1 MRVLGTVC
9 LGLYVATIFG
19 ANWAIERF
27 GLVAVGFGLEAP
39 AAVYFVGLA
48 FTLRD
53 LTQSLLGRRW
63 VVAAILAGAGAS
75 WFVSSNF
82 ALASAVAFLVS
93 ETADFL
99 LYTPLARERWLTAV
113 VASNVVG
120 AVVDSVIFLS
130 IAFGSLEL
138 VRGQVVGKL
147 WMTLAAAAVLSVVR
161 RQVPAVA
168 LERG

>member
-1 MRVLGTVC
+1 
-9 LGLYVATIFG
+9 
-19 ANWAIERF
+19 
-27 GLVAVGFGLEAP
+27 
-39 AAVYFVGLA
+39 
-48 FTLRD
+48 
-53 LTQSLLGRRW
+53 
-63 VVAAILAGAGAS
+63 
-75 WFVSSNF
+75 
-82 ALASAVAFLVS
+82 
-93 ETADFL
+93 
-99 LYTPLARERWLTAV
+99 V